1 MRFAMTFSA
10 LLLGAGMAQA
20 QMSLSFEWGDIPACN
35 SGKPNVV
42 GSPRFVIRGV
52 PAGTTSVEFRLKDLD
67 VPGYNHGGKKLKVT
81 RDGAIPF
88 GTFSYK
94 SPCPPGGA
102 HTYQWTATARKGG
115 KVLEKAVARRRY
127 PE

>member
-67 VPGYNHGGKKLKVT
+67 VPGKGSCIFIH
-81 RDGAIPF
+81 
-88 GTFSYK
+88 
-94 SPCPPGGA
+94 
-102 HTYQWTATARKGG
+102 QW
-115 KVLEKAVARRRY
+115 RRLSWLCG
-127 PE
+127 